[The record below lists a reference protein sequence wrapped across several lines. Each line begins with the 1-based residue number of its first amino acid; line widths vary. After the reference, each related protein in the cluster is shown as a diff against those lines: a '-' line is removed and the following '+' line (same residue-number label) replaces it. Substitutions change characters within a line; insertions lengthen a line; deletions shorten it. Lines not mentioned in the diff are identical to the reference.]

1 MDSDTRGPG
10 AVRARRPRGIRRAVR
25 GASAAVALALVV
37 GLAACSPTTGM
48 VADTEIRAAVPTS
61 FTSYNAASRTGGTDG
76 NREIVHATNSRF
88 SEVAADGTVAA
99 DPGYGTA
106 KVVSRD
112 PFTVEYTVAEGVRWS
127 DGEPV
132 DAADLLLA
140 WAAGSGALDTPGF
153 DPSGYVD
160 ETTGG
165 YTGPLPEQTVYFDA
179 PADETLSHVTRTPE
193 IGDGGRSITMVFD
206 EYAPDWRLAFEVG
219 LPAHSVVQLALDMS
233 SPGRAKQTLVD
244 AVQDRAPELLSPIS
258 DAWNRG
264 FGVAEIAA
272 HPDRAV
278 GSGPYAIESIDPGT
292 SITLR
297 ANRFYTGL
305 HRPSVE
311 RVVVSTIEDP
321 GAAVAALQAGEVDVI
336 APEADAEVSDALSGI
351 AGVQVVRG
359 SADSWE
365 RLDLQTLGARDPAMS
380 DVAVRTAFLSTVP
393 RDTIVRQAA
402 LPADPDATTRDS
414 FVLAPGSDGY
424 DDQVR
429 ANGSSRFDDVDLDE
443 ARQLLA
449 SVGRTA
455 PEVCVL
461 YDPADPRR
469 VAAFEAI
476 RDSAEKAGFVVT
488 DCSTPQWESVLDQ
501 PGAYDVAL
509 LSSQDA
515 YPSVA
520 GIRAAHEARAD
531 ARDGQ
536 ATADPDVASLFASL
550 SRTEDQ
556 DARDELLL
564 RLDRRMYGDRAGLP
578 LYQLPALA
586 AARDGIGGVQV
597 SPHQAGILD
606 DAWRWT
612 LSRDAP

>member
-1 MDSDTRGPG
+1 MDSDTRGPE
-10 AVRARRPRGIRRAVR
+10 AARARRPRGIRRAVR
-25 GASAAVALALVV
+25 GASAAVALALVA

-48 VADTEIRAAVPTS
+48 VADTEIRAALPTS
-61 FTSYNAASRTGGTDG
+61 FTSYNAASRTGDTGG

-88 SEVAADGTVAA
+88 SEVSADGTVAT
-99 DPGYGTA
+99 DPGYGSA
-106 KVVSRD
+106 EVVSRD
-112 PFTVEYTVAEGVRWS
+112 PFTVQYTVAEGVRWS

-153 DPSGYVD
+153 DAAGYVD
-160 ETTGG
+160 EATGG
-165 YTGPLPEQTVYFDA
+165 YTGALPGGTVFFDA
-179 PADETLSHVTRTPE
+179 ATDEALTHVTRTPE

-219 LPAHSVVQLALDMS
+219 LPAHSVAQLALDMS

-244 AVQDRAPELLSPIS
+244 AVQDREPELLSPIS

-278 GSGPYAIESIDPGT
+278 GSGPYAVESIDPGA
-292 SITLR
+292 SVTLR
-297 ANRFYTGL
+297 ANRYYTGL

-311 RVVVSTIEDP
+311 RIVVSTIEDP
-321 GAAVAALQAGEVDVI
+321 DAAVAALRAGDVDVI
-336 APEADAEVSDALSGI
+336 APEADADVVDALADVDG
-351 AGVQVVRG
+351 AKVVTG
-359 SADSWE
+359 SSAAWE
-365 RLDLQTLGARDPAMS
+365 RVDLQTLGARNAAMS
-380 DVAVRTAFLSTVP
+380 DVAVRTAFLSTIP
-393 RDTIVRQAA
+393 REAIVREVVA
-402 LPADPDATTRDS
+402 PVDPDATTRDS
-414 FVLAPGSDGY
+414 FVLAPDAEGY

-429 ANGSSRFDDVDLDE
+429 ANGSSRFDEVDVDE

-449 SVGRTA
+449 SVGQAA

-476 RDSAEKAGFVVT
+476 RDSAQKAGFVVT

-501 PGAYDVAL
+501 QGAYDVAL
-509 LSSQDA
+509 VGSEDA

-520 GIRAAHEARAD
+520 GIRGAHEDRAD
-531 ARDGQ
+531 ARDGL
-536 ATADPDVASLFASL
+536 ATADPDVTSLFASL
-550 SRTEDQ
+550 GRTDDD
-556 DARDELLL
+556 DARGELLL

-578 LYQLPALA
+578 LYQRPAVA
-586 AARDGIGGVQV
+586 AMQGRVDGVRV

-612 LSRDAP
+612 LSPAAP

>member
-1 MDSDTRGPG
+1 MDSDTRGPE
-10 AVRARRPRGIRRAVR
+10 AARARRPRGSRRALR
-25 GASAAVALALVV
+25 GASAAVALALVA
-37 GLAACSPTTGM
+37 GLAACAPTTGT
-48 VADTEIRAAVPTS
+48 VADTEIRAALPTS

-76 NREIVHATNSRF
+76 NRQIVHATNSRF
-88 SEVAADGTVAA
+88 SEVSADGTVAT
-99 DPGYGTA
+99 DPGYGSA
-106 KVVSRD
+106 RVASRD

-140 WAAGSGALDTPGF
+140 WAAGSGAFDTPGF
-153 DPSGYVD
+153 DPAGYVD
-160 ETTGG
+160 EATGG
-165 YTGPLPEQTVYFDA
+165 YTGPLPEGTVHFDA
-179 PADETLSHVTRTPE
+179 AADEALTHVTRTPE

-206 EYAPDWRLAFEVG
+206 EYTPDWRLAFEVG
-219 LPAHSVVQLALDMS
+219 LPAHAVAQLGLDMS

-292 SITLR
+292 SVTLR
-297 ANRFYTGL
+297 ANRYYTGL

-311 RVVVSTIEDP
+311 RIVVSTIEDP
-321 GAAVAALQAGEVDVI
+321 AAAVAALKAGDVDVI
-336 APEADAEVSDALSGI
+336 APRADADVIDALDDVDG
-351 AGVQVVRG
+351 ATVVRG
-359 SADSWE
+359 TSSTWE

-393 RDTIVRQAA
+393 REAIVRQAA
-402 LPADPDATTRDS
+402 APVDPDATTRDS
-414 FVLAPGSDGY
+414 FVLAPGADGY
-424 DDQVR
+424 ADQVG

-449 SVGRTA
+449 SVGQTA

-476 RDSAEKAGFVVT
+476 RTSAEKAGFVVA

-501 PGAYDVAL
+501 PDAYDVAL
-509 LSSQDA
+509 VGSDDA

-531 ARDGQ
+531 ARDGL
-536 ATADPDVASLFASL
+536 ATVDPDVASLFASL
-550 SRTEDQ
+550 SRTEEE
-556 DARDELLL
+556 DARSELLL

-578 LYQLPALA
+578 LYQHA
-586 AARDGIGGVQV
+586 AVAAMRAGVEGVRV

-612 LSRDAP
+612 VSPAAP

>member
-1 MDSDTRGPG
+1 MDSDTRGPE
-10 AVRARRPRGIRRAVR
+10 AAPARRPRGIRRAVR
-25 GASAAVALALVV
+25 GASAAVALALVA
-37 GLAACSPTTGM
+37 GLAACAPTTGM
-48 VADTEIRAAVPTS
+48 VADTEIRAALPTS

-76 NREIVHATNSRF
+76 NREIVHATNARF
-88 SEVAADGTVAA
+88 SEVAPDGTVAA
-99 DPGYGTA
+99 DPGYGSA
-106 KVVSRD
+106 RVVSRD

-153 DPSGYVD
+153 DASGYVD
-160 ETTGG
+160 ESTGG
-165 YTGPLPEQTVYFDA
+165 YTGPLPEEAVWFDSA
-179 PADETLSHVTRTPE
+179 ADETLTHVTRTPE

-219 LPAHSVVQLALDMS
+219 LPAHAVVQLALDMS

-244 AVQDRAPELLSPIS
+244 AVQDGAPELLSPIS

-278 GSGPYAIESIDPGT
+278 GSGPYAIDSIDPGT

-297 ANRFYTGL
+297 ANPYYSGF

-311 RVVVSTIEDP
+311 RIVVSTIEDP
-321 GAAVAALQAGEVDVI
+321 DAAVQALAAGDVDVI
-336 APEADAEVSDALSGI
+336 APAADGRVADALDDLD
-351 AGVQVVRG
+351 GVQVVRG
-359 SADSWE
+359 ASASWE
-365 RLDLQTLGARDPAMS
+365 RLDLQTAGARNPAMS
-380 DVAVRTAFLSTVP
+380 DVAVRTAFLATIP
-393 RDTIVRQAA
+393 RDEILRDAA
-402 LPADPDATTRDS
+402 EPLDPDAATRDS
-414 FVLAPGSDGY
+414 FVLSPGTDGY
-424 DDQVR
+424 ADQVR

-443 ARQLLA
+443 ARRLLA
-449 SVGRTA
+449 SAGQAA

-469 VAAFEAI
+469 IAAFEAI
-476 RDSAEKAGFVVT
+476 RDSAGEAGFVVT

-501 PGAYDVAL
+501 AGAYDAAL
-509 LSSQDA
+509 LASEDA

-520 GIRAAHEARAD
+520 SIRAAHEGRAD

-550 SRTEDQ
+550 SRTEDD
-556 DARDELLL
+556 DARTELLL
-564 RLDRRMYGDRAGLP
+564 RLDRRIYGDRAGLP
-578 LYQLPALA
+578 LYQHPALA
-586 AARDGIGGVQV
+586 AAQERVGGVQV
-597 SPHQAGILD
+597 SSHQAGILD

-612 LSRDAP
+612 LAPAAP

>member
-10 AVRARRPRGIRRAVR
+10 AARARRPRGIRRSLR
-25 GASAAVALALVV
+25 GASAAVALALVA
-37 GLAACSPTTGM
+37 GLAACSPTTGT
-48 VADTEIRAAVPTS
+48 VADTEIRAALPTT

-88 SEVAADGTVAA
+88 SEVSADGTVAT
-99 DPGYGTA
+99 DPGYGSA
-106 KVVSRD
+106 RVVSRD

-140 WAAGSGALDTPGF
+140 WAAGSGALDTPGY
-153 DPSGYVD
+153 DPAGYVD
-160 ETTGG
+160 DTTNG
-165 YTGPLPEQTVYFDA
+165 YTGPLPENTVYFDA
-179 PADETLSHVTRTPE
+179 AEDEALTHVTRTPE

-219 LPAHSVVQLALDMS
+219 LPAHSVAQLGLDMS

-297 ANRFYTGL
+297 ANRFYTGT

-311 RVVVSTIEDP
+311 RLVVSTIEDP
-321 GAAVAALQAGEVDVI
+321 AAAVAALQAGDVDVI
-336 APEADAEVSDALSGI
+336 APAADEDVVDALGDVDG
-351 AGVQVVRG
+351 ARVVTG
-359 SADSWE
+359 ASSSWE

-380 DVAVRTAFLSTVP
+380 DVAVRTAFLSTIP
-393 RDTIVRQAA
+393 REAILREAVTPV
-402 LPADPDATTRDS
+402 DPDAGTRDS
-414 FVLAPGSDGY
+414 FVLAPGADGY
-424 DDQVR
+424 DEQVR
-429 ANGSSRFDDVDLDE
+429 SNGSSRFDDIDVDE

-449 SVGRTA
+449 SVGQPA

-469 VAAFEAI
+469 AAAFQVI
-476 RDSAEKAGFVVT
+476 RDSAAKAGFVVT
-488 DCSTPQWESVLDQ
+488 DCSTPQWENVLGQ
-501 PGAYDVAL
+501 EGAYDAAL
-509 LSSQDA
+509 LDADDA

-531 ARDGQ
+531 ARDGR
-536 ATADPDVASLFASL
+536 ATSDPDVATLFTSL
-550 SRTEDQ
+550 SRTEDR

-564 RLDRRMYGDRAGLP
+564 RLDRRMYGDRTGLP
-578 LYQLPALA
+578 LYQHPAIA
-586 AARDGIGGVQV
+586 AMRAGVDGVQV
-597 SPHQAGILD
+597 SSHQAGILD

-612 LSRDAP
+612 LDSAAS

>member
-1 MDSDTRGPG
+1 MDSDTRGPE
-10 AVRARRPRGIRRAVR
+10 AARARRPRGIRRVVR
-25 GASAAVALALVV
+25 GASAAVALALVAA
-37 GLAACSPTTGM
+37 LAACAPTTGT
-48 VADTEIRAAVPTS
+48 VADTEIRAAVSTS
-61 FTSYNAASRTGGTDG
+61 FTSYNSASRTGSTDG
-76 NREIVHATNSRF
+76 NREIVHATNARF

-99 DPGYGTA
+99 DPGYGSA
-106 KVVSRD
+106 RVVSRE

-153 DPSGYVD
+153 DPAGYVD
-160 ETTGG
+160 ESTGG
-165 YTGPLPEQTVYFDA
+165 YTGPLPEQTVFFDA
-179 PADETLSHVTRTPE
+179 AADETLSHVTRTPE

-219 LPAHSVVQLALDMS
+219 LPAHAVVQTALDMS

-278 GSGPYAIESIDPGT
+278 GSGPYAIESIDPGA

-297 ANRFYTGL
+297 ANRYYTGL
-305 HRPSVE
+305 HRASVE
-311 RVVVSTIEDP
+311 RIVVSTIEDP
-321 GAAVAALQAGEVDVI
+321 DAAVQALAAGEVDVI
-336 APEADAEVSDALSGI
+336 APRADGDVADALADLD
-351 AGVQVVRG
+351 GVRVVRG
-359 SADSWE
+359 ASATWE
-365 RLDLQTLGARDPAMS
+365 RLDLQTAGARDPAMS
-380 DVAVRTAFLSTVP
+380 DASVRTAFLSTVP
-393 RDTIVRQAA
+393 REAILRDAA
-402 LPADPDATTRDS
+402 APVDPDATTRDS
-414 FVLAPGSDGY
+414 FVLAPAAEGY
-424 DDQVR
+424 ADQVR
-429 ANGSSRFDDVDLDE
+429 ANGSSRFDEVDLDE
-443 ARQLLA
+443 ARRLLA
-449 SVGRTA
+449 ASGRTA

-469 VAAFEAI
+469 VQAFEAI
-476 RDSAEKAGFVVT
+476 RDSAQEAGFVVT
-488 DCSTPQWESVLDQ
+488 DCSTPQWESMLDQ
-501 PGAYDVAL
+501 PGAYDAAL
-509 LSSQDA
+509 LASEDA

-536 ATADPDVASLFASL
+536 ASTDPDVASLFASL
-550 SRTEDQ
+550 SRTEDE
-556 DARDELLL
+556 DARTELLL

-578 LYQLPALA
+578 LYQHPALA
-586 AARDGIGGVQV
+586 AVQERVDGVQV
-597 SPHQAGILD
+597 SSQQAGILD

-612 LSRDAP
+612 LAPAAP

>member
-1 MDSDTRGPG
+1 M
-10 AVRARRPRGIRRAVR
+10 
-25 GASAAVALALVV
+25 
-37 GLAACSPTTGM
+37 
-48 VADTEIRAAVPTS
+48 ADTEIRAALPTT

-88 SEVAADGTVAA
+88 SEVSADGTVAT
-99 DPGYGTA
+99 DPGYGSA
-106 KVVSRD
+106 RVVSRD

-140 WAAGSGALDTPGF
+140 WAAGSGALDTPGY
-153 DPSGYVD
+153 DPAGYVD
-160 ETTGG
+160 DTTNG
-165 YTGPLPEQTVYFDA
+165 YTGPLPENTVYFDA
-179 PADETLSHVTRTPE
+179 AEDEALTHVTRTPE

-219 LPAHSVVQLALDMS
+219 LPAHSVAQLGLDMS

-297 ANRFYTGL
+297 ANRFYTG
-305 HRPSVE
+305 HAPAVGR
-311 RVVVSTIEDP
+311 
-321 GAAVAALQAGEVDVI
+321 AARGVDH
-336 APEADAEVSDALSGI
+336 
-351 AGVQVVRG
+351 RG
-359 SADSWE
+359 SRRRGRRAAGGGRRRDRAGRRRGRGRRARRRRRGPKVVTGASSSWE

-380 DVAVRTAFLSTVP
+380 DVAVRTAFLSTIP
-393 RDTIVRQAA
+393 REAILREAVA
-402 LPADPDATTRDS
+402 PVDPDAGTRDS
-414 FVLAPGSDGY
+414 FVLAPGADGY
-424 DDQVR
+424 DEQVR
-429 ANGSSRFDDVDLDE
+429 SNGSSRFDDIDVDE

-449 SVGRTA
+449 SVGQPA

-469 VAAFEAI
+469 AAAFQAI
-476 RDSAEKAGFVVT
+476 RDSAAKAGFVVT
-488 DCSTPQWESVLDQ
+488 DCSAPQWESVLGQ
-501 PGAYDVAL
+501 EGAYDAAL
-509 LSSQDA
+509 LDADDA

-531 ARDGQ
+531 ARDGR
-536 ATADPDVASLFASL
+536 ATSDPDVATLFTSL
-550 SRTEDQ
+550 SRTEDR

-564 RLDRRMYGDRAGLP
+564 RLDRRMYGDRTGLP
-578 LYQLPALA
+578 LYQHPAIA
-586 AARDGIGGVQV
+586 AMRAGVDGVQV
-597 SPHQAGILD
+597 SSHQAGILD

-612 LSRDAP
+612 LDSAAS

>member
-1 MDSDTRGPG
+1 MDSDTRGPE
-10 AVRARRPRGIRRAVR
+10 AARTRRPRGIRRAVR
-25 GASAAVALALVV
+25 GASAAVALALVA
-37 GLAACSPTTGM
+37 GLAACSPTTGV
-48 VADTEIRAAVPTS
+48 VADSEIRAALPTS
-61 FTSYNAASRTGGTDG
+61 FTSYNAASRTGATDG

-88 SEVAADGTVAA
+88 SEVSADGTVAT
-99 DPGYGTA
+99 DPGYGSA
-106 KVVSRD
+106 QVVSRD
-112 PFTVEYTVAEGVRWS
+112 PFTVQYTVAEGVRWS

-153 DPSGYVD
+153 DASGYVD
-160 ETTGG
+160 EATGG
-165 YTGPLPEQTVYFDA
+165 YTGALPEGTVFFDA
-179 PADETLSHVTRTPE
+179 AEDEALTHVTRTPE

-206 EYAPDWRLAFEVG
+206 EYTPDWRLAFEVG
-219 LPAHSVVQLALDMS
+219 LPAHSVVQLGLDMS

-278 GSGPYAIESIDPGT
+278 GSGPYAVESIDPGA

-297 ANRFYTGL
+297 ANRYYTGL

-311 RVVVSTIEDP
+311 RLVVSTIEDP
-321 GAAVAALQAGEVDVI
+321 DAAVAALRAGDVDVI
-336 APEADAEVSDALSGI
+336 APDADADVVDALADVDG
-351 AGVQVVRG
+351 AKVVTG
-359 SADSWE
+359 SSATWE
-365 RLDLQTLGARDPAMS
+365 RVDLQTLGARDPAMS

-393 RDTIVRQAA
+393 REAIVREVVA
-402 LPADPDATTRDS
+402 PVDPDAATRDS
-414 FVLAPGSDGY
+414 FVLAPGADGY

-429 ANGSSRFDDVDLDE
+429 ANGSSRFDEVDVDE

-449 SVGRTA
+449 SVGQAA

-476 RDSAEKAGFVVT
+476 RDSAQKAGFVVT

-509 LSSQDA
+509 VGSEDD
-515 YPSVA
+515 YPSVTA
-520 GIRAAHEARAD
+520 IRQAHEDRAD
-531 ARDGQ
+531 ARDGL

-550 SRTEDQ
+550 SRTEDA

-564 RLDRRMYGDRAGLP
+564 RLDRRMYGDRTGLP
-578 LYQLPALA
+578 LYQRPAVA
-586 AARDGIGGVQV
+586 ATQGRVGGVQV

-612 LSRDAP
+612 LSPAAP

>member
-179 PADETLSHVTRTPE
+179 AADETLSHVTRTPE

-206 EYAPDWRLAFEVG
+206 EYAPDWRRAFEVG
-219 LPAHSVVQLALDMS
+219 LPAPSGLQLALDMS

-278 GSGPYAIESIDPGT
+278 GSRPYAI
-292 SITLR
+292 
-297 ANRFYTGL
+297 
-305 HRPSVE
+305 
-311 RVVVSTIEDP
+311 
-321 GAAVAALQAGEVDVI
+321 
-336 APEADAEVSDALSGI
+336 
-351 AGVQVVRG
+351 
-359 SADSWE
+359 
-365 RLDLQTLGARDPAMS
+365 
-380 DVAVRTAFLSTVP
+380 
-393 RDTIVRQAA
+393 
-402 LPADPDATTRDS
+402 
-414 FVLAPGSDGY
+414 
-424 DDQVR
+424 
-429 ANGSSRFDDVDLDE
+429 
-443 ARQLLA
+443 
-449 SVGRTA
+449 
-455 PEVCVL
+455 
-461 YDPADPRR
+461 
-469 VAAFEAI
+469 
-476 RDSAEKAGFVVT
+476 
-488 DCSTPQWESVLDQ
+488 
-501 PGAYDVAL
+501 
-509 LSSQDA
+509 
-515 YPSVA
+515 
-520 GIRAAHEARAD
+520 
-531 ARDGQ
+531 
-536 ATADPDVASLFASL
+536 
-550 SRTEDQ
+550 
-556 DARDELLL
+556 
-564 RLDRRMYGDRAGLP
+564 
-578 LYQLPALA
+578 
-586 AARDGIGGVQV
+586 
-597 SPHQAGILD
+597 
-606 DAWRWT
+606 
-612 LSRDAP
+612 

>member
-1 MDSDTRGPG
+1 MDSDTRGPE
-10 AVRARRPRGIRRAVR
+10 AARARRPRGIRRVVR
-25 GASAAVALALVV
+25 GASAAVALALVA

-48 VADTEIRAAVPTS
+48 VADTEIRAALPTS
-61 FTSYNAASRTGGTDG
+61 FTSYNAASRRGSTDG

-88 SEVAADGTVAA
+88 SEVSADGSVAT
-99 DPGYGTA
+99 DPGYGSA

-112 PFTVEYTVAEGVRWS
+112 PLTVQYTVAEGVRWS

-153 DPSGYVD
+153 DASGYVD
-160 ETTGG
+160 EATGG
-165 YTGPLPEQTVYFDA
+165 YTGGLPGGTVFFDA
-179 PADETLSHVTRTPE
+179 ATDEALTHVTRTPE

-206 EYAPDWRLAFEVG
+206 EYTPDWRLAFEVG

-244 AVQDRAPELLSPIS
+244 AVQDREPELLSPIS

-278 GSGPYAIESIDPGT
+278 GSGPYAVESIDPGA
-292 SITLR
+292 SVTLR
-297 ANRFYTGL
+297 ANRYYNGL

-311 RVVVSTIEDP
+311 RIVVSTIEDP
-321 GAAVAALQAGEVDVI
+321 DAAVAALRAGDVDVI
-336 APEADAEVSDALSGI
+336 APEADADVVDALAEVDG
-351 AGVQVVRG
+351 AKVVTG
-359 SADSWE
+359 ASPTWE
-365 RLDLQTLGARDPAMS
+365 RLDLQTLGARNAAMS
-380 DVAVRTAFLSTVP
+380 DVAVRTAFLSVIP
-393 RDTIVRQAA
+393 REAIVREVLA
-402 LPADPDATTRDS
+402 PVDPDATTRDS
-414 FVLAPGSDGY
+414 FVLAPGADGY

-429 ANGSSRFDDVDLDE
+429 ANGSSRFDEVDLDE

-449 SVGRTA
+449 SVGQAA

-476 RDSAEKAGFVVT
+476 RDSAQRAGFVVT

-509 LSSQDA
+509 VDTEDA

-520 GIRAAHEARAD
+520 GIRRAHEDRAD
-531 ARDGQ
+531 ARDGL
-536 ATADPDVASLFASL
+536 ATVDPDVASLFASL
-550 SRTEDQ
+550 SRTEDD
-556 DARDELLL
+556 DARGELLL

-578 LYQLPALA
+578 LYQRPAVA
-586 AARDGIGGVQV
+586 AMQWRVGGVRV

-612 LSRDAP
+612 LSPAAP